1 MRTLSFGAISGATA
15 LAGSLVALPA
25 TAQTRYELGRVATPA
40 EIAAWDIDVAGDGR
54 NLPAGT
60 GTVQQ
65 GKQIYET
72 RCAHCHG
79 MKGEGGVGGVF
90 GGGALAGGEGT
101 LNTPKPLRTVG
112 SYWPYAPTVFDFVRR
127 AMPLEAPQSLS
138 DPDVYAVTGYVLF
151 LNGLV
156 PENATIDAGT
166 LSSLRMPNRDGF
178 IPDPRPDVLK
188 AACMKACN

>member
-1 MRTLSFGAISGATA
+1 
-15 LAGSLVALPA
+15 
-25 TAQTRYELGRVATPA
+25 VATPA

-54 NLPAGT
+54 NLPAGQ

-79 MKGEGGVGGVF
+79 MKGEGGAGGQL
-90 GGGALAGGEGT
+90 GGGALAGGQGT

-112 SYWPYAPTVFDFVRR
+112 SYWPYAPTVFDYIRR
-127 AMPLEAPQSLS
+127 AMPLDSPQSLS

-156 PENATIDAGT
+156 SESVTIDAGT
-166 LSSLRMPNRDGF
+166 LSSMRMPNRGGF
-178 IPDPRPDVLK
+178 IADPRPDVRK
-188 AACMKACN
+188 AVCMKDCN